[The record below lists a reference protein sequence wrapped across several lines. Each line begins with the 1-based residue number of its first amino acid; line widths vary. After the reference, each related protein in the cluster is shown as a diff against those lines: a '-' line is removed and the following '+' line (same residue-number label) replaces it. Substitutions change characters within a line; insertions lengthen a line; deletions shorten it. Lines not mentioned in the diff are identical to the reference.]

1 MNFAIITAVRIKTA
15 HTGIA
20 TLSAPVYENTSVMH
34 CTHIIVFRFPIF
46 FSGCTA
52 LCRHPGRKQGK
63 KQYNYKVSLYHN
75 PVIFLISFNLL
86 SASIG
91 VRALMS
97 NPLI

>member
-1 MNFAIITAVRIKTA
+1 MLALVKRNIKIYFRNKGA
-15 HTGIA
+15 
-20 TLSAPVYENTSVMH
+20 Y
-34 CTHIIVFRFPIF
+34 IIVFRFPIF